1 MAAEARGPL
10 AGVRVLDASNVLAG
24 PLCCQVLGDFGAD
37 VIKLEHPSVGD
48 SFRNHGQAK
57 DGHGLWWKMLARN
70 KRCVGLYL
78 GDPDGAEVFLDLVRT
93 SDVVVENFRPGTLEK
108 WGLGYDRLKEVNPG
122 VVLLR
127 VTGFGQGGP
136 YANRPG
142 FGTLIESMS
151 GFAAATGQPD
161 GPPTLPPLGLA
172 DSIAALA
179 GVNAVMMALYHR
191 DRATGPDGGPTG
203 VGQEIDLSLLEPLMT
218 VMGPH
223 LIAWDQLGYV
233 APRVGN
239 RSANNA
245 PRNTYRTADGRWLA
259 ISTSANSVA
268 ERVMRLVGH
277 PEVVEEPWFGSG
289 VERAKRA
296 DLLDGWVADW
306 IGERTA
312 DEVMAAFEEAQAAV
326 APIYG
331 PAELIEDPQVRALEM
346 VTTVEDPDLGPVRM
360 QNVLFRMSE
369 TPGSI
374 RWTGRALG
382 ADTDEVLAEL
392 GRTPEQVADL
402 RARGVVA

>member
-1 MAAEARGPL
+1 MSVDGAAHAGPL

-24 PLCCQVLGDFGAD
+24 PLCCQILGDFGAE
-37 VIKLEHPSVGD
+37 VIKLEHPTKGD
-48 SFRNHGQAK
+48 SFRNHGAAK

-78 GDPDGAEVFLDLVRT
+78 GDPDGAELFLDLVRE

-108 WGLGYDRLKEVNPG
+108 WGLGYDRLREVNPG
-122 VVLLR
+122 VILLR
-127 VTGFGQGGP
+127 VTGFGQTGP

-172 DSIAALA
+172 DSVAALA
-179 GVNAVMMALYHR
+179 GANAVLMALYHR
-191 DRATGPDGGPTG
+191 DAAGSGE
-203 VGQEIDLSLLEPLMT
+203 GQEIDLSLLEPLT
-218 VMGPH
+218 TIMGPH
-223 LIAWDQLGYV
+223 LITWDQLGEI

-245 PRNTYRTADGRWLA
+245 PRNTYLTKDERWVA

-277 PEVVEEPWFGSG
+277 PEVIDEPWFASG

-306 IGERTA
+306 IAERTA
-312 DEVMAAFEEAQAAV
+312 DEVMEAFEAAQAAV

-331 PAELIEDPQVRALEM
+331 PDDLIEDPQVKALEM

-360 QNVLFRMSE
+360 QNVLFRMSR

-382 ADTDEVLAEL
+382 ADTDEVLGEL
-392 GRTPEQVADL
+392 GRSAEQIADL
-402 RARGVVA
+402 RERGVIS

>member
-1 MAAEARGPL
+1 MATKTAENGPL

-24 PLCCQVLGDFGAD
+24 PLCCQILGDFGAD
-37 VIKLEHPSVGD
+37 VIKLEHPTKGD

-78 GDPDGAEVFLDLVRT
+78 GDPQGAEVFLDLVRE

-108 WGLGYDRLKEVNPG
+108 WGVGFEQMRAVNPG
-122 VVLLR
+122 VILLR
-127 VTGFGQGGP
+127 VTGFGQTGP
-136 YANRPG
+136 YADRAG

-151 GFAAATGQPD
+151 GFAAATGEPD

-172 DSIAALA
+172 DSVAAMA
-179 GVNAVMMALYHR
+179 GANAVLMALYHR
-191 DRATGPDGGPTG
+191 DAQNG
-203 VGQEIDLSLLEPLMT
+203 VGQEIDLSLLEPLTT

-223 LIAWDQLGYV
+223 LITYDQLGTV
-233 APRVGN
+233 APRMGN

-245 PRNTYRTADGRWLA
+245 PRNTYRTADGKWVA
-259 ISTSANSVA
+259 VSTSANSVA
-268 ERVMRLVGH
+268 ERVLRLVGH
-277 PEVVEEPWFGSG
+277 PEVIDEPWFASG

-306 IGERTA
+306 ILERTMDVVLA
-312 DEVMAAFEEAQAAV
+312 EFEAAQAAV

-331 PAELIEDPQVRALEM
+331 PAELIDDPQVKALEM

-360 QNVLFRMSE
+360 QNVLFRLSE
-369 TPGSI
+369 TPGRI
-374 RWTGRALG
+374 RWTGRDLG

-392 GRTPEQVADL
+392 GRTPEQIAQL
-402 RARGVVA
+402 RASGVIG